1 MTAMESRTFDFNL
14 SKTPEDMLRDV
25 ANFARQYKMYFKG
38 DTKGGS
44 FAGGPRILGLDFKF
58 KGDYVV
64 KGKKVLV
71 TVTEKPALVSWEQT
85 RKVLSDFFEKGVRP
99 P

>member
-1 MTAMESRTFDFNL
+1 MESRTFEFDL
-14 SKTPEDMLRDV
+14 KKTPEEMVRDV

-38 DTKGGS
+38 DSKSGT

-58 KGDYVV
+58 KGDYVT
-64 KGKKVLV
+64 KGKNVLV

-85 RKVLSDFFEKGVRP
+85 RKVLSDFFEKGLRP